1 MPGKYNITNASN
13 MPRKPHNCQCALNK
27 QLAPLNS
34 IMAETTHV
42 HAGQEFC
49 GSKIYLFNIKRHF

>member
-1 MPGKYNITNASN
+1 
-13 MPRKPHNCQCALNK
+13 
-27 QLAPLNS
+27 
-34 IMAETTHV
+34 MAETTHV